1 MESEPKESKK
11 TSKKENL
18 KKIGDSSNN
27 NKAGTQKCSIKKVF

>member
-27 NKAGTQKCSIKKVF
+27 KAGTQKCSIKKVF